1 MNKDEILAKSR
12 AENKN
17 KDIYEQE
24 ILKQS
29 STLAVIIMVILAA
42 VFFITQIFVGEG
54 VNYGIWALVFC
65 SNMATFWVKYVK
77 LHRRFDLVM
86 AIMYTVFILAL
97 SGCHIYN
104 LIVPAAGM

>member
-1 MNKDEILAKSR
+1 MNKDEVLAKSR

-17 KDIYEQE
+17 KDVYEQE

-29 STLAVIIMVILAA
+29 STLAVIIMVMLAA
-42 VFFITQIFVGEG
+42 VFFITQIFVGG
-54 VNYGIWALVFC
+54 GINYGIWALVFC

-104 LIVPAAGM
+104 LIVPATGI